1 MATQAPRHVIQPA
14 CWDPDRLAASIA
26 IAHRYACRGARR
38 LSLSRSDRD
47 DLRQDILLSMLERA
61 ARFEPER
68 APWDAFATLLAR
80 HVVADRVRLQ
90 RAGVHPAHVHVDLD
104 AFPVGSS
111 VTQRD
116 EVDHD
121 LRLDLARVGA
131 DMPAPC
137 GRLLALLRNTD
148 DIADAQRQSPE
159 SCAAFYRTMA
169 ELRCWLHA
177 AGLRLM
183 RDTSARA
190 ASAATPLRKSRV
202 PIRREEMPD
211 HVQKGTRVDAH

>member
-1 MATQAPRHVIQPA
+1 MATQGSRHPTQHA
-14 CWDPDRLAASIA
+14 GWDPDRLAASLA
-26 IAHRYACRGARR
+26 IAHRYARRGARR

-47 DLRQDILLSMLERA
+47 DLHQDILLTILARA

-90 RAGVHPAHVHVDLD
+90 RAGVHPEHVQLDLD
-104 AFPVGSS
+104 TLPAGVS

-121 LRLDLARVGA
+121 LRLDLARVGT
-131 DMPAPC
+131 DMPVPC
-137 GRLLALLRNTD
+137 GRLLALLRSTA
-148 DIADAQRQSPE
+148 DIADAQRQSSE

-177 AGLRLM
+177 AGLRPM
-183 RDTSARA
+183 HDTPARA
-190 ASAATPLRKSRV
+190 ARTAP
-202 PIRREEMPD
+202 P
-211 HVQKGTRVDAH
+211 